1 MERPI
6 SEEELLKLIKAL
18 LNNKAP
24 GEDGLPAEFYKV
36 FWIDIKKYLLDSY
49 NFSYNNNT
57 LSITQKRGVISLI
70 PKKDD
75 PLFRHPSY
83 PYLYG
88 NIRTK
93 QILPYNYPYSIIT
106 RIFKKNRYIPFLY
119 R

>member
-1 MERPI
+1 MPTGFREYIDSVNNFPTVKYEDTPSMERPI
-6 SEEELLKLIKAL
+6 SEEELLKLIKSL

-75 PLFRHPSY
+75 PL
-83 PYLYG
+83 L
-88 NIRTK
+88 
-93 QILPYNYPYSIIT
+93 L
-106 RIFKKNRYIPFLY
+106 KKLAPLIST
-119 R
+119 